1 MSHTIQQ
8 QIRLS
13 AAHAGQAS
21 QIILKRLE
29 QNRTL
34 MNQSFEEAAEE
45 MWNRVSDGLFNERG
59 PWGTLGA
66 SAIIAKDP
74 YLSPEETRRSVEST
88 LYWSLDLSETSA
100 RTCIKLKRDPMGT
113 NHEVSSSR
121 VNTPRTSFSNMNLR
135 DSGDHADVDDDV
147 DDVTV
152 T

>member
-1 MSHTIQQ
+1 MPPGIPPPISGAPPPA
-8 QIRLS
+8 LS
-13 AAHAGQAS
+13 
-21 QIILKRLE
+21 
-29 QNRTL
+29 
-34 MNQSFEEAAEE
+34 SF
-45 MWNRVSDGLFNERG
+45 
-59 PWGTLGA
+59 GA